1 MVSNSLNGFQRMS
14 VFIMILNNPMYSLA
28 RTGHHRTGVM
38 RGPGNAVCIPPST
51 TRNERFFSQGLNGV
65 IAQ

>member
-1 MVSNSLNGFQRMS
+1 
-14 VFIMILNNPMYSLA
+14 MILNNPVYSLV